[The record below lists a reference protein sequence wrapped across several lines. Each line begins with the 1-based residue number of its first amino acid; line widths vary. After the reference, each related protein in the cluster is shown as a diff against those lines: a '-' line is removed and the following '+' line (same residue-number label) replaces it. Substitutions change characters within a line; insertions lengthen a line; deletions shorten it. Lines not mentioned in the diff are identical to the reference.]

1 MGLFKSEQSTTS
13 VEPRIAVMP
22 TKHNGS
28 QIRDFPVVRSMPL
41 PVDVRLGRIED
52 LLLEMRH
59 EQDMIL
65 RGLAKTQAQIDALA
79 KSPLSAPTDLVE
91 LRQQPA
97 SPAHGKQRR

>member
-28 QIRDFPVVRSMPL
+28 QTRDFPVVRSMPL
-41 PVDVRLGRIED
+41 PLDVRLGRIED

-59 EQDMIL
+59 EQDVL
-65 RGLAKTQAQIDALA
+65 LKRLTKAQAQIDTLA
-79 KSPLSAPTDLVE
+79 TKSPRLAPTGFVE
-91 LRQQPA
+91 LRQQ
-97 SPAHGKQRR
+97 SQDREKRRK